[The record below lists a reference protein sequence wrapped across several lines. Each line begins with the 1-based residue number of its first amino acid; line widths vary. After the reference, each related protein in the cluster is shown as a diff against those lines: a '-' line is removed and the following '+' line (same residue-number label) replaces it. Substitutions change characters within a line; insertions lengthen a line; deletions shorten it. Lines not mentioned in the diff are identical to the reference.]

1 MPYQNQKNSNN
12 IIEVYAN
19 SKISKLGL
27 GDYVRIASFL
37 PNLKKY
43 KINWYAN
50 KELFPILK
58 RIDFINKVYN
68 IEKKK
73 IKNNLKSINL
83 FENGI
88 NTKNNFYINNLLV
101 KNKDI
106 KKDTLDLYKKLASFF
121 KIKKYKI
128 YTNKKKIIKKD
139 IDVFFNWCAPL
150 KWKKKQFPKKKWKKL
165 EKYLYQNKKVVWQ
178 NPNDNL
184 DKYINKISRSKFV
197 ISIIGFGNHISTL
210 FNIPTVI
217 LCGPT
222 FFNEAKKHKEVSLIF
237 PNYPCGNKSC
247 KVIKYLG
254 HCGRTEHIKVSDVIK
269 KIKL

>member
-1 MPYQNQKNSNN
+1 M
-12 IIEVYAN
+12 
-19 SKISKLGL
+19 
-27 GDYVRIASFL
+27 FL
-37 PNLKKY
+37 IGAL
-43 KINWYAN
+43 
-50 KELFPILK
+50 LL
-58 RIDFINKVYN
+58 
-68 IEKKK
+68 
-73 IKNNLKSINL
+73 
-83 FENGI
+83 NG
-88 NTKNNFYINNLLV
+88 
-101 KNKDI
+101 
-106 KKDTLDLYKKLASFF
+106 
-121 KIKKYKI
+121 
-128 YTNKKKIIKKD
+128 
-139 IDVFFNWCAPL
+139 
-150 KWKKKQFPKKKWKKL
+150 KKKQFPKKNGKSLKNIFIKI
-165 EKYLYQNKKVVWQ
+165 KKVVWQ

-197 ISIIGFGNHISTL
+197 ISIIGLGNHISTL